1 MKLYSWIQNEQGI
14 SKTQGG
20 NKAIEFSIDYEEN
33 GQDYRCNTSEHQL
46 TLKFMLDEKGKPV
59 IYIWGN
65 KNYQVVD
72 KR

>member
-1 MKLYSWIQNEQGI
+1 MKLYSWIQNERQI
-14 SKTQGG
+14 HKTQGG
-20 NKAIEFSIDYEEN
+20 NKVLEFTLDYEEN

-46 TLKFMLDEKGKPV
+46 VLKFMLDEKGEPV

-65 KNYQVVD
+65 NSYLVID